1 MNKSDKLEMMDL
13 ATKSIQ
19 KAKVN
24 IEQNED
30 VFIVEL
36 FKSWGYIKSIV
47 ESIKEEKG
55 KEPVEEILK

>member
-13 ATKSIQ
+13 AMKSIQ

-30 VFIVEL
+30 LFIVEL
-36 FKSWGYIKSIV
+36 FKSWGYIKGIV
-47 ESIKEEKG
+47 ESVKEEKG
-55 KEPVEEILK
+55 QEPLEEVLK